1 MTTTKPKGH
10 PLHTGEFIREIDLSE
25 LQISIRDV
33 ASKLKVAPSTLTR
46 NTGSYHAWAPT
57 QMR

>member
-1 MTTTKPKGH
+1 MTTTKRKGH

-25 LQISIRDV
+25 LQISIREV

-46 NTGSYHAWAPT
+46 NTGS
-57 QMR
+57 